1 MLSRLQEKN
10 KMYKKLAENAEEMAS
25 VNLAK
30 LRRAQAEANMEE
42 DILIFSE
49 QEMS

>member
-10 KMYKKLAENAEEMAS
+10 RMYKKLAENAEEMAS
-25 VNLAK
+25 VNLTK

-49 QEMS
+49 SEN